1 MAKYKNFTGN
11 TSNTVLLAKHI
22 NIVADNVIRITCTH
36 DSTDLIVDR
45 LYLDDGTNE
54 YDIIANVKVP
64 VGTSLL
70 LDEIPFD
77 YRLFDLKITTT
88 NASNCTIMIT

>member
-22 NIVADNVIRITCTH
+22 NIVAVNVIRITCTH

-64 VGTSLL
+64 VCTSLL